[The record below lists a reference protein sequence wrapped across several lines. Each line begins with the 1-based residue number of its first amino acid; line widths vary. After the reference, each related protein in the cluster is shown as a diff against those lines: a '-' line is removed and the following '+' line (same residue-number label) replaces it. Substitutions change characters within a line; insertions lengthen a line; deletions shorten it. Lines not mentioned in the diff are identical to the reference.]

1 MNRHEVEASV
11 DKITQKDGWMSQ
23 YNIGITDL
31 NSLIGNFDCGY
42 STVWK
47 LSHFPATNFI

>member
-31 NSLIGNFDCGY
+31 RTLIGNYGILAILLPLILYDI
-42 STVWK
+42 
-47 LSHFPATNFI
+47 NFG